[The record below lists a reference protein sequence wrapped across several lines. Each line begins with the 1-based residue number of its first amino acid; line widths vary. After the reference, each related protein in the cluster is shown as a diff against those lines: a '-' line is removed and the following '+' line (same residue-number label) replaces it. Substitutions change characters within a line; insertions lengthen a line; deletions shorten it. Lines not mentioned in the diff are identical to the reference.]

1 MNRKRLGR
9 SGLSVSELGFGARWL
24 VKKGKSDAEFLAARE
39 ALKAAV
45 NAGITVVDTASG
57 YGESEKV
64 IGEVLKEMK
73 VRVTLSSKCWASDEA
88 KIRACV
94 EKSLRDLNL
103 QSLDIYLIH
112 NPEDTFT
119 ALPIFQKLKEEKLIR
134 AIGVCGWHGDED
146 LMLRAIADGRADIL
160 QVALT
165 LAHRGML
172 EKGVVLEAVKR
183 DLGIQVMGPLAKGV
197 LSGPSPAIAALEP
210 YGVHTLAQASLKFL
224 IDHLPNGVPIP
235 GTSKPERITEFV
247 AAADLPVI
255 DEKVWQKVIAEVGK
269 IPALAELP

>member
-9 SGLSVSELGFGARWL
+9 SGFSVSELGFGARWL
-24 VKKGKSDAEFLAARE
+24 VKKGKSDDEFLAARE
-39 ALKAAV
+39 AFKAAL
-45 NAGITVVDTASG
+45 NAGVTMVDTASG

-73 VRVTLSSKCWASDEA
+73 VRVTLSSKCWASDET
-88 KIRACV
+88 KIRASL
-94 EKSLRDLNL
+94 EKSLRDLDVK
-103 QSLDIYLIH
+103 SLDIYLIH
-112 NPEDTFT
+112 NPEDTFI
-119 ALPIFQKLKEEKLIR
+119 ALPVFQKLKDEKLIR

-165 LAHRGML
+165 LAHRGMM
-172 EKGVVLEAVKR
+172 EKGVMLEALKR

-197 LSGPSPAIAALEP
+197 LSGPSPAIKALQE
-210 YGVHTLAQASLKFL
+210 YGIRTLAQASLKFL

-235 GTSKPERITEFV
+235 GTSKPDRIAEFV

-255 DEKVWQKVIAEVGK
+255 EEKVWQKVIGEIGK
-269 IPALAELP
+269 IPALMELP